1 MDSLLL
7 KLFTHLHSTCV
18 CVCFTSRRNLPADTR
33 RHSRPTALARS
44 PSPPWFL
51 RQPSGGHSPR
61 ICIRMALHAAAPAC
75 AVFCRLP
82 SPSPSHVG
90 GRRSLPAVAS
100 PRGVVSAAP
109 LRTRAGIRCGVRVLC
124 TLTFKIV
131 LRSPLAYLHML
142 FILLHLAATLS
153 TGIMLLKAIFL

>member
-18 CVCFTSRRNLPADTR
+18 CVFHVPAELAGG
-33 RHSRPTALARS
+33 HASSQPTNGAC
-44 PSPPWFL
+44 PFPHPPWFL

-82 SPSPSHVG
+82 SPSPSHAG
-90 GRRSLPAVAS
+90 SRRSLPAVAS

-109 LRTRAGIRCGVRVLC
+109 LRTRAGTRCGVRVLC

-131 LRSPLAYLHML
+131 LRSPLA
-142 FILLHLAATLS
+142 ICICCLS
-153 TGIMLLKAIFL
+153 YYT